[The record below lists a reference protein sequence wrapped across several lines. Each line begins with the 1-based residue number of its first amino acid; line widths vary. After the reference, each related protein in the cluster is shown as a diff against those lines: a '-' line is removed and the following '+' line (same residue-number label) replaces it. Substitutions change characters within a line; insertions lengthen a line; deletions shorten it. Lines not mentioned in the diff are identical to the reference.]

1 MFIFA
6 FISII
11 DIYAKESDRLI
22 THTVNQADNIEQV
35 AKKITLKGKII
46 DANTQEAIIGANIQV
61 KGSNAGQISDIDG
74 NFILNDIDANST
86 LIVSYIGY
94 LHQEIPIKGKNSL
107 IIQLKEDTQTLNDVV
122 VVGFAKQKKANMTG
136 AVSSV
141 KMDDIIG
148 VRPIATTGS
157 LLQGVAPG
165 LQVTQ
170 DTGEPGGG
178 SSFNIRGTTSINGGS
193 PLILVDNVYY
203 NGPLNMLNPND
214 IESVTVLKDAS
225 SASIYGAR
233 SAFGVILITTKGA
246 QKSQKVQLT
255 YNNNFTFS
263 RPSSL
268 PEKASPL
275 QTVQAYKDM
284 GYITYYSGQT

>member
-1 MFIFA
+1 M
-6 FISII
+6 
-11 DIYAKESDRLI
+11 
-22 THTVNQADNIEQV
+22 
-35 AKKITLKGKII
+35 
-46 DANTQEAIIGANIQV
+46 
-61 KGSNAGQISDIDG
+61 
-74 NFILNDIDANST
+74 
-86 LIVSYIGY
+86 
-94 LHQEIPIKGKNSL
+94 
-107 IIQLKEDTQTLNDVV
+107 KEDTQTLNDVV

-233 SAFGVILITTKGA
+233 SAFGVILIIA
-246 QKSQKVQLT
+246 
-255 YNNNFTFS
+255 
-263 RPSSL
+263 
-268 PEKASPL
+268 
-275 QTVQAYKDM
+275 
-284 GYITYYSGQT
+284 